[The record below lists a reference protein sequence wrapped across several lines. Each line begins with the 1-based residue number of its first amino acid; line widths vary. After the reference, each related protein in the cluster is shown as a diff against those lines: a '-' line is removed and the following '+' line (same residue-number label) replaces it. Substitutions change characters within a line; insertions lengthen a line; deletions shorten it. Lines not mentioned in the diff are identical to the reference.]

1 MKLAAEEKIS
11 IQLHVE
17 DNGEKTYSDL
27 AKLCDKASFPR
38 HLAIRHYAP
47 ANIRNDFTHGLSVTV
62 SVGKD
67 SISKIVESLPYC
79 KSYWGM
85 ETDFLDDINR
95 PGAVLGPKT
104 IPKRTHQLA
113 NKLIES
119 GYSKEQIN
127 EIMENIH
134 SNWPQILYS

>member
-1 MKLAAEEKIS
+1 
-11 IQLHVE
+11 
-17 DNGEKTYSDL
+17 
-27 AKLCDKASFPR
+27 
-38 HLAIRHYAP
+38 
-47 ANIRNDFTHGLSVTV
+47 
-62 SVGKD
+62 
-67 SISKIVESLPYC
+67 
-79 KSYWGM
+79 M

-134 SNWPQILYS
+134 SNWPQILYSWKGDFSFGVKVIIPPKKNSITQKVKK

>member
-1 MKLAAEEKIS
+1 
-11 IQLHVE
+11 
-17 DNGEKTYSDL
+17 
-27 AKLCDKASFPR
+27 
-38 HLAIRHYAP
+38 
-47 ANIRNDFTHGLSVTV
+47 
-62 SVGKD
+62 
-67 SISKIVESLPYC
+67 
-79 KSYWGM
+79 M

-134 SNWPQILYS
+134 FNWPQILYS